1 MFKLLMWIILPFYKL
16 LYLPKV
22 KGKENLPKNRG
33 FVVVCNHFAKVD
45 AFMMVDL
52 FKKKINFMAKKE
64 WFDTKF
70 KNKLFRWLG
79 AIPIDREKADF
90 TSIKTCL
97 KILKDDKPLVIFPEG
112 TRNKVNTELQEIHG
126 GANLIAF
133 KAGVPIVPVA
143 MNKKFKVFGKNR
155 VYIGKPY
162 TLDEFKGEK
171 FTAELGD
178 KLNAIMREKI
188 EECIA
193 EAQKE
198 DKKGKRK

>member
-1 MFKLLMWIILPFYKL
+1 MFKLLIWIILPFYKL

-22 KGKENLPKNRG
+22 KGKENLPKNSG

-79 AIPIDREKADF
+79 AIPVDREKADF

-143 MNKKFKVFGKNR
+143 MNKKFT
-155 VYIGKPY
+155 I
-162 TLDEFKGEK
+162 TLDENKVKEY
-171 FTAELGD
+171 LGSPISRA
-178 KLNAIMREKI
+178 KNSPPNSVTNSTP
-188 EECIA
+188 
-193 EAQKE
+193 
-198 DKKGKRK
+198 